1 VYFVARQIDVTR
13 RSGQKLLCSRFSPC
27 DDQSLSN
34 TLEAERKR
42 YLSSFL
48 AEPPA
53 SWVDD
58 FFQWLNPVLETCC
71 RVRIK
76 DPSVFCAPEDS
87 DFICQPCYVAESEQW
102 NITMEGFPQDDAFM
116 RYVRQW
122 LQSPT
127 DENCPLGGQA
137 AYSTAVSLHA
147 NRSVRASHF
156 RTFHT
161 PLKSQNDY
169 IDAMGAADRIAAD
182 FSEKWGAEVFPYSL
196 FYVFFDQYSTIVS
209 TTRSIISLA
218 CFAIFL
224 VTAVFLGSIRTS
236 LIVTL
241 TVFSTTLNV
250 MGIMGVWHISLNA
263 ISLVNL
269 LISCGIAVEFCSHV
283 ARSFMSALGGGLPF
297 SHPSSAKERDERAW
311 ASLSDVG
318 ASVFTGITLTKLIGV
333 SVLAITRS
341 QLLKVC
347 PLLSRAVG

>member
-1 VYFVARQIDVTR
+1 
-13 RSGQKLLCSRFSPC
+13 
-27 DDQSLSN
+27 
-34 TLEAERKR
+34 
-42 YLSSFL
+42 
-48 AEPPA
+48 
-53 SWVDD
+53 
-58 FFQWLNPVLETCC
+58 
-71 RVRIK
+71 
-76 DPSVFCAPEDS
+76 
-87 DFICQPCYVAESEQW
+87 VAEKEQW
-102 NITMEGFPQDDAFM
+102 NITMEGFPQDDAFL

-169 IDAMGAADRIAAD
+169 IDAMEAADRIAAD

-209 TTRSIISLA
+209 TTRSIISFA

-347 PLLSRAVG
+347 PLSSRAIG